1 MKEYQVLLTKNESRV
16 NQLLNDGWCVDSV
29 TPQYVSNGGGSH
41 FQLEGSFF
49 IVLSRLKE

>member
-29 TPQYVSNGGGSH
+29 TPQCVSNGGNSQ

-49 IVLSRLKE
+49 IVLSRKKD

>member
-29 TPQYVSNGGGSH
+29 TPQYVSNGGNSN
-41 FQLEGSFF
+41 FPLEGNFF